1 MKYISRTIEPVIKT
15 YLSSFPVVG
24 ITGPRQSGKSTML
37 QHILPKKYRYV
48 TFDDFHI
55 TQEYHADPSAFMAK
69 YNDAV
74 VFDEVQ
80 IVPDIF
86 RHIKLAVD
94 KDRQRY
100 GKFIL
105 TGSSQFAF
113 MKYVSESLAGRI
125 GLLSLL
131 PFQYPELPQS
141 KRKSSLVFGGYPE
154 LVMRNYSESK
164 GWYSSY
170 LETYLSRDVRSLS
183 NIGDIREFRQCIA
196 LLADRVGQI
205 VSYSD
210 LSRDIGVSVPTIKQ
224 WISVLEASYIIFLV
238 RPYFKNYG
246 KRIIK
251 SPKVFFYDMGL
262 VSYLLGI
269 ENPKM
274 FEQHP
279 HYGNLF
285 ENYVIAEIAK
295 KEIHRNTHSELFYY
309 RTNHGVEI
317 DLLIDRRS
325 SVEYVEVKSA
335 NKFQPDMIR
344 GISTLLKGK
353 EKASVLYQ
361 GKSFSYSPNIEV
373 KHFGDYLLK

>member
-1 MKYISRTIEPVIKT
+1 MKYIPRKAESLVAT
-15 YLSSFPVVG
+15 YLKDFSVVG
-24 ITGPRQSGKSTML
+24 VTGPRQSGKSTML
-37 QHILPKKYRYV
+37 SHLLGETYRYV
-48 TFDDFHI
+48 TFDD
-55 TQEYHADPSAFMAK
+55 YHTTERFNTDPVRFMEEFSNK
-69 YNDAV
+69 V

-80 IVPDIF
+80 IVPEIF
-86 RHIKLAVD
+86 RHIKFAVD
-94 KDRQRY
+94 RDRKRY
-100 GKFIL
+100 GKFVL

-113 MKYVSESLAGRI
+113 LKGVSESLAGRI
-125 GLLSLL
+125 GLLTLL
-131 PFQYPELPQS
+131 PFEYSELPKGQKIKSVALGCYPEMVEKKYVRS
-141 KRKSSLVFGGYPE
+141 ANWF
-154 LVMRNYSESK
+154 
-164 GWYSSY
+164 SSY
-170 LETYLSRDVRSLS
+170 LDTYLTRDIRAIS
-183 NIGDIREFRQCIA
+183 NIGDIRDFRRCIS
-196 LLADRVGQI
+196 LLAARAGQI
-205 VSYSD
+205 LNMSD
-210 LSRDIGVSVPTIKQ
+210 LSRDIGVTVATIKK
-224 WISVLEASYIIFLV
+224 WISVLEASYIIFLLP
-238 RPYFKNYG
+238 PYYKNLG

-251 SPKVFFYDMGL
+251 SPKVYFYDMGL

-269 ENPKM
+269 ENLSM
-274 FEQHP
+274 LEQHP